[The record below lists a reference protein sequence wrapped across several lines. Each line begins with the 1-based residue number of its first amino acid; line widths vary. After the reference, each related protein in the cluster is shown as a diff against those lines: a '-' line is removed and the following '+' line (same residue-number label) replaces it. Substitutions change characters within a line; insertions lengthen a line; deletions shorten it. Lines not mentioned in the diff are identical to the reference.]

1 MSHLC
6 EAVCILAHDIT
17 VRLLSFFFP
26 LFFVFP
32 TTHYAHLSWGNLSD
46 SDHYYTPFQ
55 LHLCNQTYPYILCLD
70 LNWGLVNPDWV
81 ALERVYDVW
90 ETQNTPSPQVTLLR
104 MSPARIKYMLTLLF
118 KISPFGLQQ
127 LSLISDKWLHR
138 SYKHFALAQ
147 LLETT
152 YWGQVVIQTRLYQ
165 MFVFFSFTTSKPQNL
180 NTVKSNHRS
189 HQETQE
195 WKIGVP

>member
-1 MSHLC
+1 MTSLSASFH
-6 EAVCILAHDIT
+6 
-17 VRLLSFFFP
+17 SFF
-26 LFFVFP
+26 LFSLSILP
-32 TTHYAHLSWGNLSD
+32 THYAHLAETSQTVITIQP
-46 SDHYYTPFQ
+46 HR
-55 LHLCNQTYPYILCLD
+55 CNQTYPYIPCLD
-70 LNWGLVNPDWV
+70 INWVLINPGWF

-90 ETQNTPSPQVTLLR
+90 ETQNTPSPQVTSLR
-104 MSPARIKYMLTLLF
+104 MSPARINYMLTLIF

-127 LSLISDKWLHR
+127 LSLISNKWLHR

-152 YWGQVVIQTRLYQ
+152 YWGQVLIQTRLYQ

-180 NTVKSNHRS
+180 NSVKSNHRS
-189 HQETQE
+189 HQEIQE